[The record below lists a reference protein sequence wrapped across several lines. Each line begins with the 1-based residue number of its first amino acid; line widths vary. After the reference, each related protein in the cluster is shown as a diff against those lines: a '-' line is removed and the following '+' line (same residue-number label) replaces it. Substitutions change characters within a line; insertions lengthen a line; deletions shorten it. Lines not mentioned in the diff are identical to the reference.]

1 MLALATMTQP
11 RSKLKARDIPAWST
25 ALRVRRTQLGLSQE
39 GVADASEDG
48 ISQKAVSDLE
58 TGRVHLTDMALG
70 RVVALARA
78 LNWSLVELQRSTGV
92 DLGIMDATLIA
103 EGSADVYP
111 LAAALTPQN
120 PGVAVAHDAIAPG
133 IRKPLLLQA
142 DTDEMQGTS
151 PASIRPGSVL
161 HIDQADTTPE
171 EGRVYVITDQEG
183 AHVRL
188 YTTTR
193 LGPVF
198 RAENRQHEDIP
209 AAEARIVGRVVS
221 VATDYDP
228 NLN

>member
-1 MLALATMTQP
+1 MTQP
-11 RSKLKARDIPAWST
+11 RTRLKAREIPAWAT

-39 GVADASEDG
+39 GVAAASDDG

-70 RVVALARA
+70 RVVALAKA
-78 LNWSLVELQRSTGV
+78 LNWSLAEMQRATGV
-92 DLGIMDATLIA
+92 DLGITPVTLVG

-111 LAAALTPQN
+111 LTAALTLDN
-120 PGVAVAHDAIAPG
+120 PGPAIDHELVTPG
-133 IRKPLLLQA
+133 LKRPLLLRM
-142 DTDEMQGTS
+142 DSEEMLGVTS
-151 PASIRPGSVL
+151 ASIRPGSTL

-171 EGRVYVITDQEG
+171 EGRVYVLTDQDG

-198 RAENRQHEDIP
+198 RAENRTFEDIP
-209 AAEARIVGRVVS
+209 ATEATIIGRVVS